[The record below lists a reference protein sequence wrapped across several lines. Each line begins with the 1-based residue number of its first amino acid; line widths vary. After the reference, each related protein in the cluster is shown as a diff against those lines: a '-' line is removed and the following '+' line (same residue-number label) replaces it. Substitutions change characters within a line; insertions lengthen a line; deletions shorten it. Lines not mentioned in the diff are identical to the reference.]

1 MDAAR
6 WQRLNELFH
15 GVVGRAAGERR
26 AWLNRS
32 CAGDHSLVAE
42 VERLVR
48 AHERASG
55 FIRTDDSP
63 KAVQALANPG
73 RVEAAPEFPGTERFT
88 VRRTLGVGGMGVVYE
103 VHDRARDQVVALKTL
118 LGAQPAEI

>member
-1 MDAAR
+1 MDADR

-15 GVVGRAAGERR
+15 GVVDRAAGERH
-26 AWLNRS
+26 AWLERS

-55 FIRTDDSP
+55 FIRSDDSP
-63 KAVQALANPG
+63 RAVHVLANRD
-73 RVEAAPEFPGTERFT
+73 RVPTPPEFPGTERFT
-88 VRRTLGVGGMGVVYE
+88 VRRTLGVGGMGV
-103 VHDRARDQVVALKTL
+103 
-118 LGAQPAEI
+118 